1 MNKELPQYGTEDDFS
16 VEAFR
21 KNNAQLQD
29 ILMQLKTPQF
39 DDVSDLSRRFG

>member
-1 MNKELPQYGTEDDFS
+1 MDKQFPQYGLEDEYS

-29 ILMQLKTPQF
+29 ILMQL
-39 DDVSDLSRRFG
+39 